1 MNLDIYST
9 GISRVLKKNKF
20 KELKNK
26 SILIIGGNGLI
37 GAAIIDVL
45 KYMNEFLDYNI
56 SIYTTVR
63 KINKV
68 PDRFKN
74 NKQITIIEYDVL
86 NKLNIDYEID
96 YVINTA
102 SPADPKSFSSN
113 PIGVIETNFIGTK
126 NILDYCSNNN
136 IKRFLYVSSGEIYGQ
151 AMENIESFDENYS
164 GKINPTSFR
173 SCYPLG
179 KLSAENL
186 CICYKEQKDLEVVI
200 ARPCHTY
207 GPTIQRNDSRASSQ
221 FILNVVDGKD
231 IIMKSEGKQVR
242 SYCYSLDCV
251 TGLLRILVSGI
262 SGEAYNVANNNSI
275 VSIKELAELI
285 SKNGKKKVVFE
296 IPDENEKKGYNPVTR
311 SVLNGTKLNDLGWI
325 PCYDASKGVKE
336 TIEILKK
343 G

>member
-1 MNLDIYST
+1 MNIDKYNKSIAK
-9 GISRVLKKNKF
+9 VLKKNNYE
-20 KELKNK
+20 ELKNK

-45 KYMNEFLDYNI
+45 KYMNDFLDYNI
-56 SIYTTVR
+56 SIYTTIR
-63 KINKV
+63 SINKI

-74 NKQITIIEYDVL
+74 TNINIIEYDVL
-86 NKLNIDYEID
+86 NKLELKDKID

-102 SPADPKSFSSN
+102 SPADPRSFSTN

-126 NILDYCSNNN
+126 NILEYCSNNN
-136 IKRFLYVSSGEIYGQ
+136 VKRFLYVSSGEVYGQ
-151 AMENIESFDENYS
+151 AREDIESFDENYS
-164 GKINPTSFR
+164 GKIDPTSFR

-186 CICYKEQKDLEVVI
+186 CVCYKEQKGLDVVI

-207 GPTIQRNDSRASSQ
+207 GPTIQRSDSRASSQ
-221 FILNVVDGKD
+221 FILNVVDGND
-231 IIMKSEGKQVR
+231 IVMKSEGKQIR

-262 SGEAYNVANNNSI
+262 SGEAYNVSNNNSI
-275 VSIKELAELI
+275 VSIRELAELI
-285 SKNGKKKVVFE
+285 SKHGNKKVIFE
-296 IPDENEKKGYNPVTR
+296 IPDEQEKKGYNPVTR
-311 SVLNGTKLNDLGWI
+311 SVLDGNKLNNIGWI
-325 PCYDASKGVKE
+325 PYYNAEKGLKE

-343 G
+343 